1 MSLTMIEELIIIAF
15 CIVLIFI
22 NPVYM
27 VAIFWATMS
36 IIVGHSYIEGCNQRN
51 LDYENITLI
60 EVMFTAPVTFF
71 KIAISNVKQ
80 DMGLTTEDN
89 TMFDMI
95 IDEDEEDKND
105 DSKT

>member
-36 IIVGHSYIEGCNQRN
+36 IIVGHSYIEGCN
-51 LDYENITLI
+51 
-60 EVMFTAPVTFF
+60 
-71 KIAISNVKQ
+71 
-80 DMGLTTEDN
+80 
-89 TMFDMI
+89 
-95 IDEDEEDKND
+95 
-105 DSKT
+105 

>member
-1 MSLTMIEELIIIAF
+1 MI
-15 CIVLIFI
+15 
-22 NPVYM
+22 
-27 VAIFWATMS
+27 
-36 IIVGHSYIEGCNQRN
+36 
-51 LDYENITLI
+51 
-60 EVMFTAPVTFF
+60 TAPVTFF